1 MTTNTRI
8 DKLLLTDFRLF
19 DSLEC
24 DLHPELNV
32 IVAPNGGGKTALLDA
47 VAIVLERFLK
57 GMGEKAGLRATST
70 DLRRIRTREGTMQA
84 VLAAELVANLTI
96 LGDSTT
102 ERVGIGDLAEVS
114 APAPTDHALLKI
126 GKQLARRV
134 VEYADN
140 KRDSAPTLPILA
152 YYRTGRLWNYR
163 PAKPLPTN
171 ADPTPNAR
179 SRGYALA
186 FSPTSKFSAFLDW
199 FRDYSAEARQ
209 EDATGIP
216 SPHRPRVALAAVQ
229 LAVTQVLGGS
239 TGWSNLEWDFP
250 EKTIRIHHRDH
261 GYLPVYTL
269 SDGLRTMIGLVADL
283 ARRAQLLNP
292 QLATEAL
299 WAPGIV
305 IIDEIDMH
313 LHPEWQQ
320 AVLTSLRETFP
331 NIQFI
336 VTTHSPQVLS
346 TVPRECIRILE
357 HTPEDGWHARIPEEQ
372 TEGVTSAL
380 VMAAVMGVDG
390 TPDNEHVRRLRKYGS
405 LIAAGQADSE
415 NARRLRASLDK
426 HFGPQSAVM
435 LECDRVIRLE
445 DMKRRML
452 KREGA

>member
-84 VLAAELVANLTI
+84 VLAAELAANLTI
-96 LGDSTT
+96 LGESAT

-269 SDGLRTMIGLVADL
+269 SDGIRTMIGLAADL

-292 QLATEAL
+292 QLGNGAL
-299 WAPGIV
+299 HAPGIV
-305 IIDEIDMH
+305 LIDEIDMH

-320 AVLTSLRETFP
+320 VVITSLRETFP
-331 NIQFI
+331 KVQFI

-346 TVPRECIRILE
+346 TVPRECIRILTQHE
-357 HTPEDGWHARIPEEQ
+357 GKWYATMPDQSPLGRSSADALARIQ
-372 TEGVTSAL
+372 
-380 VMAAVMGVDG
+380 GVDPIPPLPVLDDIKTYEQLVTG
-390 TPDNEHVRRLRKYGS
+390 GRENEAETQSIAQKLRDAGVQIPAADLAMWRFLGS
-405 LIAAGQADSE
+405 RKRGGQ
-415 NARRLRASLDK
+415 
-426 HFGPQSAVM
+426 
-435 LECDRVIRLE
+435 
-445 DMKRRML
+445 
-452 KREGA
+452 